1 MKMDFET
8 KDGFLV
14 MNDLPHDCIFNKVKT
29 GCGATTIAIK
39 NAENY
44 VIAVPTTEIIEN
56 KCYPIEQSDKWSAQS
71 KKAGLSP
78 VRNLFGLYGNFTKA
92 LKDKL
97 KEYLKGEGTK
107 KIICTYNKIP
117 KLIELINPKDFHL
130 LVDEY
135 HHFLKSYLF
144 RDKAI
149 NGVLEHFR
157 DFKSFCFMSAT
168 PIPEDFQPVEFED
181 IEYKEVDWKDVET
194 IQVLPYHTNKPY
206 MIVTKI
212 IKAYQENGFIEVN
225 GQKSKEAYFFV
236 NSVTEIKKIL
246 TQAELKDDDCRI
258 ICAKN
263 GTNEKTLGTDYHI
276 SSSTDQSK
284 KFNFITSKS
293 FEGVDY
299 FSETGLCFIVS
310 NSYSTHTLLSIE
322 MDIPQIAG
330 RIRTKENPFRNK
342 LVHIFNTRSID
353 TYDTYKQMERDLER
367 QLQYAKERVQIYAHL
382 SKGAKEQQRK
392 EIEKSAS
399 YIKYDKK
406 TDSFTVND
414 MLIKIKLYNHKI
426 MYCIYKSGYA
436 LKKEYERSGMKAN
449 AVKWET
455 VSADYIDKAICTPTF
470 RECLKRYIE
479 LKEKNLL
486 FGEIDEIES
495 RYPFLREAIVKL
507 GIPTLKR
514 QRSIKAIK
522 VLLENQ

>member
-1 MKMDFET
+1 M
-8 KDGFLV
+8 
-14 MNDLPHDCIFNKVKT
+14 CI
-29 GCGATTIAIK
+29 
-39 NAENY
+39 
-44 VIAVPTTEIIEN
+44 
-56 KCYPIEQSDKWSAQS
+56 
-71 KKAGLSP
+71 
-78 VRNLFGLYGNFTKA
+78 
-92 LKDKL
+92 
-97 KEYLKGEGTK
+97 
-107 KIICTYNKIP
+107 
-117 KLIELINPKDFHL
+117 
-130 LVDEY
+130 
-135 HHFLKSYLF
+135 
-144 RDKAI
+144 RD
-149 NGVLEHFR
+149 R
-157 DFKSFCFMSAT
+157 
-168 PIPEDFQPVEFED
+168 
-181 IEYKEVDWKDVET
+181 
-194 IQVLPYHTNKPY
+194 
-206 MIVTKI
+206 
-212 IKAYQENGFIEVN
+212 
-225 GQKSKEAYFFV
+225 
-236 NSVTEIKKIL
+236 
-246 TQAELKDDDCRI
+246 
-258 ICAKN
+258 
-263 GTNEKTLGTDYHI
+263 TNEKTLGTDYHI

-414 MLIKIKLYNHKI
+414 MLIKIQLYNHKI